1 MGNFLFRC
9 PKLSL
14 LFHVQV
20 FSTFVS
26 HTAYC
31 LEYHL
36 ARESNN
42 NKTKQNSSSNLL
54 CTTYRS
60 LTVVSFRVCH
70 FSLCTM
76 SVTHWWSTDS
86 GPIQA
91 QIWQTCI
98 CLIHSTAQ
106 IWQICVCL
114 IQSTAQ
120 IWQMCICLIHHTA
133 QIWQMYICLIHYTA
147 QIWQMCTCLIDST
160 TIKSGFQN
168 SKRDQKMKVKRSD
181 NPGH

>member
-20 FSTFVS
+20 FSIFVS

-42 NKTKQNSSSNLL
+42 NKTKFKFKFTLHHLQMPPPSPTL
-54 CTTYRS
+54 
-60 LTVVSFRVCH
+60 VSFRICH
-70 FSLCTM
+70 FSPCTM
-76 SVTHWWSTDS
+76 SVKHWWRTDTSTDMTNMRLFDTKYS
-86 GPIQA
+86 
-91 QIWQTCI
+91 TDMTNVH
-98 CLIHSTAQ
+98 LFDTSHSTDITNVHLFDRQ
-106 IWQICVCL
+106 HNHKIWL
-114 IQSTAQ
+114 
-120 IWQMCICLIHHTA
+120 
-133 QIWQMYICLIHYTA
+133 
-147 QIWQMCTCLIDST
+147 
-160 TIKSGFQN
+160 
-168 SKRDQKMKVKRSD
+168 SKQQARPKMKVKRSD